1 MKVAMKVAMKKLPPG
16 YGMLRGAPVLLPKA
30 AAPARGGK
38 VMKLAMKAAP
48 KAIAAKSFAHM
59 AKLSR
64 KASFEQSP
72 PGEGVWY
79 YMSDLRKMKVGK
91 DDDKAWSKFTPK
103 MSKQLET
110 AYTKKFAQYTMK
122 LGDRTY
128 IVKFKTM
135 MQFRADDKSLQRP
148 VKRV

>member
-1 MKVAMKVAMKKLPPG
+1 MVSLKA
-16 YGMLRGAPVLLPKA
+16 GMARGAPVLVPKA
-30 AAPARGGK
+30 AAPARGAMK
-38 VMKLAMKAAP
+38 VIKVAMKAAP
-48 KAIAAKSFAHM
+48 KAKAVAAKSFAHM
-59 AKLSR
+59 AKISK
-64 KASFEQSP
+64 KASFEATP

-79 YMSDLRKMKVGK
+79 FMSDLRKMKAGK
-91 DDDKAWSKFTPK
+91 DDDKAWTKFNAK

-110 AYTKKFAQYTMK
+110 AYTKNFKQYTMK
-122 LGDRTY
+122 LGDRSY

>member
-1 MKVAMKVAMKKLPPG
+1 MVSLKA
-16 YGMLRGAPVLLPKA
+16 GMARGAPVLVPKA
-30 AAPARGGK
+30 AAPARGAMK
-38 VMKLAMKAAP
+38 VIKVAMKAAP
-48 KAIAAKSFAHM
+48 KAKAIAAKSFAHM

-64 KASFEQSP
+64 KASFEQAP

-79 YMSDLRKMKVGK
+79 FMSDLRKMKAGK
-91 DDDKAWSKFTPK
+91 DDDKAWTKFNPK

-110 AYTKKFAQYTMK
+110 AYTKKFKQYTMK

>member
-1 MKVAMKVAMKKLPPG
+1 MV
-16 YGMLRGAPVLLPKA
+16 RGAPVLVPAMKA

-38 VMKLAMKAAP
+38 VIKVAMKAAP
-48 KAIAAKSFAHM
+48 KAKAIAAKTFAHM
-59 AKLSR
+59 AKISK
-64 KASFEQSP
+64 KASFEATP

-79 YMSDLRKMKVGK
+79 FMSDLRKMKAGK
-91 DDDKAWSKFTPK
+91 DDDKAWTKFNPK

-110 AYTKKFAQYTMK
+110 AYTKKFKQYTMK
-122 LGDRTY
+122 LGDRNY
-128 IVKFKTM
+128 IVRFKDM